1 MILIFWQYFIREFEI
16 SISQA
21 SDILSQVG
29 FFLLIMILFPLA
41 LGPDPKTLTEFGI
54 AIVWIAAFVS
64 VVPAYDRLFLD
75 DYAHGFIE
83 KAAHNAQP
91 LGCYA
96 AAKCL
101 CFFLVTTLPLLI
113 ILPAICAMIGIKSSI
128 FFELSLSLLLGMFG
142 MTLLGGIASGLVLGA
157 RRAAI
162 LAAVLIL
169 PLSSPILIFGCMT
182 GLALIETA
190 PIKPYISIMIAMDLS
205 LIVVAIPAMQ
215 LGLKNAIENN

>member
-1 MILIFWQYFIREFEI
+1 MILIFWQYFMREFEI
-16 SISQA
+16 SIFQA
-21 SDILSQVG
+21 TDILSQIG
-29 FFLLIMILFPLA
+29 FFILVMILFPIT
-41 LGPDPKTLTEFGI
+41 LGPDPNKLSEFGI
-54 AIVWIAAFVS
+54 ALIWISAFVS

-113 ILPAICAMIGIKSSI
+113 ILPAICAMIGITLSI
-128 FFELSLSLLLGMFG
+128 FFELSLSLMLGMFG

-162 LAAVLIL
+162 LAAILIL
-169 PLSSPILIFGCMT
+169 PLSFPILIFGCMT
-182 GLALIETA
+182 GLALIENA
-190 PIKPYISIMIAMDLS
+190 PIKPYIYIMIAIDLS
-205 LIVVAIPAMQ
+205 LIVLAIPAMQ